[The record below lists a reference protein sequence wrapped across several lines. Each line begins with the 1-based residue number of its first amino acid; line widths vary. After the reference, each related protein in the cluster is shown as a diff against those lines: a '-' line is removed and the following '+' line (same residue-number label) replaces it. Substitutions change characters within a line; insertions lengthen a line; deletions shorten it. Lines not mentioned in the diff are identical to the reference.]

1 MIPARSYRLLAGD
14 VHRETLPD
22 VLQAGD
28 GGDGFVEDEEEVVDD
43 DAGDGD
49 VEPDGKRPASD
60 GFVAREAGAQSEGQ
74 RDEDKRDDGGGENC
88 VADKNG
94 EIRWANRA
102 VAGEADESGAM
113 VKIQIEKQEAGGARD
128 GEEHANFMRENLA
141 AANEEIAGAQKDGAR
156 AVENCVEARESAK
169 RNQTGCYFPPDDDAL

>member
-49 VEPDGKRPASD
+49 V
-60 GFVAREAGAQSEGQ
+60 
-74 RDEDKRDDGGGENC
+74 
-88 VADKNG
+88 
-94 EIRWANRA
+94 
-102 VAGEADESGAM
+102 
-113 VKIQIEKQEAGGARD
+113 
-128 GEEHANFMRENLA
+128 
-141 AANEEIAGAQKDGAR
+141 
-156 AVENCVEARESAK
+156 
-169 RNQTGCYFPPDDDAL
+169 